1 MLVSPI
7 PSVNRILFPKS
18 KNNLYWKN
26 CVFTSRSGVSVRL
39 IIDAYREVLKKDK
52 INISIPSYFCAE
64 TEAEFSDSNVNILR
78 YPLLDDFEPDWKYI
92 KENNQFKENDIFVF
106 VHFFGEYHD
115 INRARTFCDNNN
127 CILIEDLSLI
137 HI

>member
-39 IIDAYREVLKKDK
+39 IIDAYREVLRKTK
-52 INISIPSYFCAE
+52 
-64 TEAEFSDSNVNILR
+64 
-78 YPLLDDFEPDWKYI
+78 
-92 KENNQFKENDIFVF
+92 
-106 VHFFGEYHD
+106 
-115 INRARTFCDNNN
+115 
-127 CILIEDLSLI
+127 
-137 HI
+137 